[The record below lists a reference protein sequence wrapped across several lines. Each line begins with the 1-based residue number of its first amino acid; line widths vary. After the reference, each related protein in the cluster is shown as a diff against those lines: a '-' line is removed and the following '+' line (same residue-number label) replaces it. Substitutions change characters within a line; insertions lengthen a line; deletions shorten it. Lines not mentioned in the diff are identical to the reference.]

1 MRATWTGMLG
11 WGMVQLPVK
20 LFTATED
27 HDVGFHWHHG
37 PKCLGNV
44 GLVKTCKK
52 CLKPVDQGDI
62 LSGTEV
68 DGNVVFVSDEEK
80 ASLEA
85 AQGKQ
90 IEILQFVKAGID
102 PIMFENS
109 YYVGTESEK
118 AYALLVQSMVA
129 LNVMG
134 LARFTM
140 RTKTRMAALRAV
152 VRDDRLVLTLHTL
165 RWPDEVRVPEVPGLG
180 GDFNTA
186 ELRMAKKVVQ
196 SMVGEYDPEAS
207 IDTYQAK
214 LRELLD
220 AKVEGAEFVV
230 EPAVEL
236 DASDVK
242 DVLAQLEASI
252 RAHPAGKKKVP
263 TKAPAKKAPAKTPVK
278 RRKAVA

>member
-186 ELRMAKKVVQ
+186 ALRMAKKVVQ

>member
-1 MRATWTGMLG
+1 MKSMWTGMLG
-11 WGMVQLPVK
+11 FGIVQIPVK
-20 LFTATED
+20 LFTATEN

-52 CLKPVDQGDI
+52 CLKPVDPGDI

-68 DGNVVFVSDEEK
+68 DGKVVFVSDEEK

-85 AQGKQ
+85 AQSKQ
-90 IEILQFVKAGID
+90 IEILEFVGAGEID
-102 PIMFENS
+102 PIEFENT
-109 YYVGTESEK
+109 YYVGTAEGEK
-118 AYALLVQSMVA
+118 AYALLAQSMGGLTA
-129 LNVMG
+129 

-140 RTKTRMAALRAV
+140 RGKTRRAALRAV
-152 VRDDRLVLTLHTL
+152 VRDDRLVLILHTL

-180 GDFNTA
+180 GDYSAA

-196 SMVGEYDPEAS
+196 SMVEKYDPNALV
-207 IDTYQAK
+207 DTYQERLQELVAAK
-214 LRELLD
+214 
-220 AKVEGAEFVV
+220 AEGAEFVV

-252 RAHPAGKKKVP
+252 RAHPAGRKKVAA
-263 TKAPAKKAPAKTPVK
+263 KAPAKKAPAKAPVK